1 MLIGVISAV
10 SPAAFAA
17 KVKNDNEVTLRAS
30 VAAGGTV
37 KLDADI
43 VLSSILAV
51 PSGVTVTL
59 DLNGKTLSRN
69 LGESIDNGGVIR
81 VEANATLTITDGS
94 GNNAGTITGGKSVNG
109 GGICN
114 HGTLYFEG
122 GTVSGNEAINGGG
135 IFNGSAAVLYLK
147 GGVIVNNKA
156 SDCGGGVFNGVDGT
170 LVIEQNTVVKKKGVG
185 SVTYIY
191 NVSVINNSAVNLGG
205 GIYNAGEM
213 KISGAFEIYDND
225 SYDIY
230 LAKGKKLTVTGELQ
244 NTNKTSVMT
253 KDAANSVIT
262 EDYSKYNT
270 KKPAEFFAS
279 ADTKAVLMFSSAE
292 NGEAM
297 LKTDNKTVIQV
308 FENGKIVKR
317 EEADSDDFV
326 SIWNKAIDYSK
337 DNKAVWGLIKDDS
350 VVEIT
355 LGSNYSYDS
364 PLYINPYR
372 NIVLDLNGHY
382 IERAGKKQKNG
393 YLFKIGESAK
403 FTIIDSNPNAEV
415 YDEIKGGVI
424 TGGAGDDCGGGI
436 IVQKNSRLYMNG
448 GTIYQCTTDY
458 HGGAVYA
465 GEDYAYINMKDC
477 TIDSCQ
483 TKDSGDDCHGGG
495 IYVKNSSNVILNN
508 VTFKNCQSED
518 KGGALYLREKPRN
531 VRLSKCVFEGNF
543 ANDGGGA
550 IFIDDLKSDTGFTFE
565 AEDCIFTKN
574 KANDDGGAV
583 YINDDDELEPGKA
596 TVFRECTFTE
606 NESTKYGGA
615 MEVNDNGVVLSGGSF
630 TNNKAGGKGGAIYV
644 EGEYDISV
652 AGKLIIK
659 DNDGKDNYDNLCLE
673 ENSSHKAYC
682 YDAGLY
688 EGSEIYVST
697 SNNKTGIA
705 GPKNVSEFQA
715 KYFKADKG
723 SFVFKKT
730 GENTA
735 VLVTASLFGS
745 GSLRAVAII
754 SGIAVLTVAAAIV
767 IKKKKGVAENDD
779 DDEE

>member
-1 MLIGVISAV
+1 MNVLKKRILPLLLAALMLISVICAV
-10 SPAAFAA
+10 SPTVYAA
-17 KVKNDNEVTLRAS
+17 KVKIDSE
-30 VAAGGTV
+30 AAIKSAVSKGGTV
-37 KLDADI
+37 KMDADI
-43 VLSSILAV
+43 ELVSILTV

-69 LGESIDNGGVIR
+69 LSECVENGSVIS
-81 VEANATLTITDGS
+81 VEPDATLTIIDCSDYNT
-94 GNNAGTITGGKSVNG
+94 GTITGGAA
-109 GGICN
+109 
-114 HGTLYFEG
+114 FF
-122 GTVSGNEAINGGG
+122 GGG
-135 IFNGSAAVLYLK
+135 IFNNGTLYLK
-147 GGVIVNNKA
+147 GGTIINNEAQK
-156 SDCGGGVFNGVDGT
+156 GGGVFNGVNGT
-170 LVIEQNTVVKKKGVG
+170 LVIEKNEFTKKVG
-185 SVTYIY
+185 LVQKSFVT
-191 NVSVINNSAVNLGG
+191 NVSVTNNTAEKDGG
-205 GIYNAGEM
+205 GIYSDGAI

-230 LAKGKKLTVTGELQ
+230 LAKDKKLTVTGELQ
-244 NTNKTSVMT
+244 NTNKTGIMV
-253 KDAANSVIT
+253 KDAADSVIT

-270 KKPAEFFAS
+270 KKPSELFVS

-308 FENGKIVKR
+308 YESGKIVKR
-317 EEADSDDFV
+317 EETDSKDFV
-326 SIWNKAIDYSK
+326 SIWNTAIGYSK
-337 DNKAVWGLIKDDS
+337 DNTSVWGVIKDDS

-355 LGSNYSYDS
+355 LGRDYSYDS

-382 IERAGKKQKNG
+382 IKRAGKKQKNG
-393 YLFKIGESAK
+393 YLFKVGESAK
-403 FTIIDSNPNAEV
+403 FTINDSNPNSEG

-448 GTIYQCTTDY
+448 GTVYQCTTDY

-465 GEDYAYINMKDC
+465 GEDFAYINMKDC

-508 VTFKNCQSED
+508 VTFKNCKSED

-531 VRLSKCVFEGNF
+531 VDLKNCLFTENF

-565 AEDCIFTKN
+565 AANCFFTKN
-574 KANDDGGAV
+574 KANADGGAV
-583 YINDDDELEPGKA
+583 YIDDDDELEPGKA

-615 MEVNDNGVVLSGGSF
+615 MEVNDNGVVLSGGTF
-630 TNNKAGGKGGAIYV
+630 TKNKASGKGGAIYV

-673 ENSSHKAYC
+673 ENSSHKAYV

-697 SNNKTGIA
+697 SNNKTGFA

-715 KYFKADKG
+715 KYFKAEKG
-723 SFVFKKT
+723 SLQFKQ
-730 GENTA
+730 TA
-735 VLVTASLFGS
+735 EVEAVMVTASLFGS
-745 GSLRAVAII
+745 GSVKAIAA
-754 SGIAVLTVAAAIV
+754 IAGAAALLTGAAV
-767 IKKKKGVAENDD
+767 INKKKKGVAEVDDD

>member
-1 MLIGVISAV
+1 MLTVVIIAGTV
-10 SPAAFAA
+10 SFASFTAFAKA
-17 KVKNDNEVTLRAS
+17 V
-30 VAAGGTV
+30 TV
-37 KLDADI
+37 KTETELFNAVNKGGEIQLKDNIDLTDA
-43 VLSSILAV
+43 LGV

-59 DLNGKTLSRN
+59 DLNGFTLSRS
-69 LGESIDNGGVIR
+69 LDECIDNGSVIS
-81 VEANATLTITDGS
+81 VESDATLTIIDCS
-94 GNNAGTITGGKSVNG
+94 DYNKGTITGGAAFFG
-109 GGICN
+109 GGIFN
-114 HGTLYFEG
+114 NGTLYLKG
-122 GTVSGNEAINGGG
+122 GTIINNEAQKGGG
-135 IFNGSAAVLYLK
+135 IFNGVSGTLIIEKNEFTKKVGLVQK
-147 GGVIVNNKA
+147 SFVTNVSVTNNTAEK
-156 SDCGGGVFNGVDGT
+156 DGGGVYSDGS
-170 LVIEQNTVVKKKGVG
+170 I
-185 SVTYIY
+185 
-191 NVSVINNSAVNLGG
+191 
-205 GIYNAGEM
+205 

-244 NTNKTSVMT
+244 NTNRTSVMT

-270 KKPAEFFAS
+270 EKPSELFVS

-297 LKTDNKTVIQV
+297 LKTDSKTVIQV
-308 FENGKIVKR
+308 YESGKIVKR
-317 EEADSDDFV
+317 EETDSKDFV
-326 SIWNKAIDYSK
+326 GIWNKAIGYSK
-337 DNKAVWGLIKDDS
+337 DNTSVWGLIKDDS

-364 PLYINPYR
+364 PLYINPHR

-382 IERAGKKQKNG
+382 IKRAGKKQKNG
-393 YLFKIGESAK
+393 YLFKVGEYAK
-403 FTIIDSNPNAEV
+403 LTIIDSNPNSDG
-415 YDEIKGGVI
+415 YSNHKGGVI
-424 TGGAGDDCGGGI
+424 ADGNGDDCGGGV
-436 IVQKNSRLYMNG
+436 IVQKYANFYMFG
-448 GTIYQCTTDY
+448 GTIYNCKTDY

-465 GEDYAYINMKDC
+465 GEDFAYINMKDC

-508 VTFKNCQSED
+508 VTFKNCKSED

-531 VRLSKCVFEGNF
+531 VVLKNCVFTGNF

-550 IFIDDLKSDTGFTFE
+550 IFIDDLKSNTEFSFE

-574 KANDDGGAV
+574 KANADGGAV
-583 YINDDDELEPGKA
+583 YINDDDEYETRKA

-630 TNNKAGGKGGAIYV
+630 TNNKAGGKGGAVYV

-673 ENSSHKAYC
+673 ENSSHKAYV

-688 EGSEIYVST
+688 DGSEIWLST
-697 SNNKTGIA
+697 SNNKNGIA
-705 GPKNVSEFQA
+705 GVKDVSKYQA
-715 KYFKADKG
+715 KYFHPEKG
-723 SFVFKKT
+723 KLEFKKT
-730 GENTA
+730 GEKEAKMIT
-735 VLVTASLFGS
+735 TASLFGT
-745 GSLRAVAII
+745 GSLIIILVLSCVA
-754 SGIAVLTVAAAIV
+754 ACAVAAAVV